1 MNNSKER
8 HTIDIISKE
17 GKKEKIKSE
26 AGMIS
31 NVICD
36 FMKDFPNSELYLK
49 DIRHPIIKKIKKY
62 LEHYMYK
69 TPKKIEMP
77 LPNKDFKDCIDEW
90 DYDFIN
96 CDIETILEL
105 MVAAN
110 FLAISSLLDLTSA
123 KIASLIKGKNSEE
136 IRRILNMENDF
147 DEIEEQV
154 NNDKNLFESTIII

>member
-1 MNNSKER
+1 MDNNPEEQL
-8 HTIDIISKE
+8 IIIISSELIKIPIKLSAA
-17 GKKEKIKSE
+17 KKSKFIYNY
-26 AGMIS
+26 I
-31 NVICD
+31 ND
-36 FMKDFPNSELYLK
+36 YPNSELYLK

-77 LPNKDFKDCIDEW
+77 LPNKDFKDCIDKW

-96 CDIETILEL
+96 CDIETLLEL

-110 FLAISSLLDLTSA
+110 FLDINSLLDLTSA
-123 KIASLIKGKNSEE
+123 KIASLIKGKNPDE
-136 IRRILNMENDF
+136 IRRILNMENDI

-154 NNDKNLFESTIII
+154 NNEKNLLE